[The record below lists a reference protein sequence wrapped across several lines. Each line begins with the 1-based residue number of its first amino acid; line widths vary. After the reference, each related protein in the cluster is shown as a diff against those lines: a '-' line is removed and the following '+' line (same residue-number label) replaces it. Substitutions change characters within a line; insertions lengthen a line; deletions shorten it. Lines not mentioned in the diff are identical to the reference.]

1 MFYIVDL
8 FWCGRFYKIVIKK
21 YEIELLIGWIWF
33 CWKYQTEKLM
43 ALKHVHNDSVDKTK
57 PILIVKKNG
66 IVGLQGNFNF
76 GGL

>member
-1 MFYIVDL
+1 
-8 FWCGRFYKIVIKK
+8 
-21 YEIELLIGWIWF
+21 
-33 CWKYQTEKLM
+33 M